1 MQSVALSVAEGKL
14 MGSIRINRG
23 EMAISILSSFIVFA
37 FLLIAFQRSAAF
49 EVLNAMVVAV
59 GVGVT
64 VGFTIAAWHTLWAR
78 LDLLSAGDVLVL
90 GIWLLWIG
98 LVGAFFSLW
107 MFRLTD
113 DHWWLN
119 AEWTAATR
127 WLIFCGGA
135 LHLAAAGA
143 IEGRIPRKSYVRA
156 GVIAAFGVAF
166 GLFLISFGVE

>member
-1 MQSVALSVAEGKL
+1 
-14 MGSIRINRG
+14 MGRVRRG
-23 EMAISILSSFIVFA
+23 QMAWTITCSFVVFI
-37 FLLIAFQRSAAF
+37 FLLVAFQRSAAF
-49 EVLNAMVVAV
+49 EVLNAMVVSV
-59 GVGVT
+59 GVGVAM
-64 VGFTIAAWHTLWAR
+64 GFTIAAWHTLWAPV
-78 LDLLSAGDVLVL
+78 DSLSAGDVLVL

-98 LVGAFFSLW
+98 LIGAFFSLW

-127 WLIFCGGA
+127 WLIFCGGS

-143 IEGRIPRKSYVRA
+143 IEGRIPRQSYVRA
-156 GVIAAFGVAF
+156 GVVTAFGVAF